1 MKLKY
6 PFSMDKPDIKLIIA
20 DDHEIFRDGFKLML
34 TKYPE
39 IILVGEAVNGKELVD
54 LAVKLKPDVIITDI
68 KMPVMDGIDATK
80 RIIEQFPDMGI
91 IGLSMFDDDEL
102 IIEMLEAG
110 AKGYLI
116 KNAGKEQ
123 ITEAIR
129 TVYNNDPYYC
139 KTTSHKL
146 TNMIAKSRFNPYK
159 KAAKAEFSEREKEI
173 IELICR
179 ELTNKEIGDKLFL
192 SVRTVEGHRLKILEK
207 MNVKNTVGLV
217 VYAIKNELVKT

>member
-1 MKLKY
+1 MKKAKGIQLL
-6 PFSMDKPDIKLIIA
+6 MA

-34 TKYPE
+34 TKYPD
-39 IILVGEAVNGKELVD
+39 IVLVGEAENGKEL
-54 LAVKLKPDVIITDI
+54 LELTQKLQPAVIITDI
-68 KMPVMDGIDATK
+68 KMPVMDGIEAAK
-80 RIIEQFPDMGI
+80 KISELFPDIGI
-91 IGLSMFDDDEL
+91 IGLSMFDEDDL
-102 IIEMLEAG
+102 IVDMLEAG

-146 TNMIAKSRFNPYK
+146 TSMIARSRFNPYK
-159 KAAKAEFSEREKEI
+159 KAAKVEFSEREIEI
-173 IELICR
+173 IDLICN
-179 ELTNKEIGDKLFL
+179 ELTNKEISDKLFI
-192 SVRTVEGHRLKILEK
+192 SIRTVEGHRLKILEK

-217 VYAIKNELVKT
+217 VYAIKMGLVKK

>member
-1 MKLKY
+1 MKKAKGIHLL
-6 PFSMDKPDIKLIIA
+6 MA

-34 TKYPE
+34 TKYPD
-39 IILVGEAVNGKELVD
+39 IVLVGEAENGKEL
-54 LAVKLKPDVIITDI
+54 LELTQKLQPDVIITDI
-68 KMPVMDGIDATK
+68 KMPVMDGIEAAK
-80 RIIEQFPDMGI
+80 KISELFPDIGI
-91 IGLSMFDDDEL
+91 IGLSMFDEDDL
-102 IIEMLEAG
+102 IVDMLEAG

-146 TNMIAKSRFNPYK
+146 TSMIARSRFNPYK
-159 KAAKAEFSEREKEI
+159 KAAKVEFSEREIEI
-173 IELICR
+173 IDLICN
-179 ELTNKEIGDKLFL
+179 ELTNKEISDKLFI
-192 SVRTVEGHRLKILEK
+192 SIRTVEGHRLKILEK

-217 VYAIKNELVKT
+217 VYAIKMGLVKK

>member
-1 MKLKY
+1 M
-6 PFSMDKPDIKLIIA
+6 SSAADIKLIIA

-34 TKYPE
+34 TKFPE
-39 IILVGEAVNGKELVD
+39 IILTGEAANGKELVE
-54 LAVKLKPDVIITDI
+54 LTGELLPDVVITDI
-68 KMPVMDGIDATK
+68 KMPVMDGIEATK
-80 RIIEQFPDMGI
+80 KIVELYPQIGI
-91 IGLSMFDDDEL
+91 IGLSMYDDDEL

-129 TVYNNDPYYC
+129 TVYNDEPYYC
-139 KTTSHKL
+139 KTTSYKL

-159 KAAKAEFSEREKEI
+159 KTSRAEFSDREKEI

-179 ELTNKEIGDKLFL
+179 EHTNKEIGDKLYL
-192 SVRTVEGHRLKILEK
+192 SVRTVEGHRLRIMEK

-217 VYAIKNELVKT
+217 VYAIKNGIVKA